1 MLDKIKEIEFEAN
14 QKIEKA
20 KSSGSIEEI
29 RVEFLGKKGKIVD
42 VLKNL
47 KSVEESK
54 RKEVA
59 MLANKLKVEIESK
72 IESKKE
78 KLKEKEYEDKINNVK
93 KVDLTLP
100 TDLNIGSLHPITI
113 VQKELEEIFQSMGF
127 TVEDGKTFDL
137 TDPWDNARWEAI
149 RNCPMIADFRGQRDA
164 KGNLII
170 DGDSK
175 RYGRAEL
182 YIERPGVEVQKKIS
196 KRQKIHDAESYIF
209 DDPKGAEGRLKVA
222 RILGKHMSH
231 ASDSDI
237 KDYLLEIASRDP
249 DKIIKL
255 YTGEDLE
262 LRILFL
268 EARDQGIIRS
278 VSGIYTY
285 GEGISLGGTIDVA
298 ISWMRDPRNKKLL
311 ESIKRDTYPD
321 LEVNNPKA
329 LEKLNNENK

>member
-1 MLDKIKEIEFEAN
+1 M
-14 QKIEKA
+14 
-20 KSSGSIEEI
+20 
-29 RVEFLGKKGKIVD
+29 
-42 VLKNL
+42 
-47 KSVEESK
+47 EESK
-54 RKEVA
+54 IVLRSVFG
-59 MLANKLKVEIESK
+59 KVGIK
-72 IESKKE
+72 YYIQPCR
-78 KLKEKEYEDKINNVK
+78 DKNGNWPECVK
-93 KVDLTLP
+93 QVDSFGNMIVSDAERNSGKPFIKVTE
-100 TDLNIGSLHPITI
+100 T
-113 VQKELEEIFQSMGF
+113 F

-137 TDPWDNARWEAI
+137 TDPWDKARWEAI

-209 DDPKGAEGRLKVA
+209 DDPKGADGRLKVA

-262 LRILFL
+262 LRTLFL
-268 EARDQGIIRS
+268 DARDKGVIRS
-278 VSGIYTY
+278 VSGIYVY
-285 GEGISLGGTIDVA
+285 GDGISLGGTIDVV

-311 ESIKRDTYPD
+311 ESIKRDTYD
-321 LEVNNPKA
+321 LEVSNPKA
-329 LEKLNNENK
+329 LEKLNKENK

>member
-1 MLDKIKEIEFEAN
+1 M
-14 QKIEKA
+14 
-20 KSSGSIEEI
+20 
-29 RVEFLGKKGKIVD
+29 
-42 VLKNL
+42 
-47 KSVEESK
+47 EESK
-54 RKEVA
+54 IVLRSVFG
-59 MLANKLKVEIESK
+59 KVGMKYYIQPCR
-72 IESKKE
+72 
-78 KLKEKEYEDKINNVK
+78 DKNGNWPECVK
-93 KVDLTLP
+93 QVDSFGNMIVSDAERNSGKPFIKVTE
-100 TDLNIGSLHPITI
+100 T
-113 VQKELEEIFQSMGF
+113 F

-137 TDPWDNARWEAI
+137 TDPWDKARWEAI

-262 LRILFL
+262 LRTLFL
-268 EARDQGIIRS
+268 DARDKGVIRS
-278 VSGIYTY
+278 VSGIYVY
-285 GEGISLGGTIDVA
+285 GDGISLGGTIDVV

-311 ESIKRDTYPD
+311 ESIKRDTYPE
-321 LEVNNPKA
+321 LEVTNPEA
-329 LEKLNNENK
+329 LKKLNKENE

>member
-1 MLDKIKEIEFEAN
+1 M
-14 QKIEKA
+14 
-20 KSSGSIEEI
+20 
-29 RVEFLGKKGKIVD
+29 
-42 VLKNL
+42 
-47 KSVEESK
+47 EESK
-54 RKEVA
+54 IVLRSVFG
-59 MLANKLKVEIESK
+59 KVGMKYYIQPCK
-72 IESKKE
+72 
-78 KLKEKEYEDKINNVK
+78 DKNGNWPECVK
-93 KVDLTLP
+93 QVDSFGNMIVSDAERNSGKPFIKVTE
-100 TDLNIGSLHPITI
+100 T
-113 VQKELEEIFQSMGF
+113 F

-262 LRILFL
+262 LRTLFL
-268 EARDQGIIRS
+268 DARDKGVIRS
-278 VSGIYTY
+278 VSGIYVY
-285 GEGISLGGTIDVA
+285 GDGISLGGTIDVV

-311 ESIKRDTYPD
+311 ESIKRDTYPE
-321 LEVNNPKA
+321 LEVTNPEA
-329 LEKLNNENK
+329 LNKLNKESE

>member
-1 MLDKIKEIEFEAN
+1 M
-14 QKIEKA
+14 
-20 KSSGSIEEI
+20 
-29 RVEFLGKKGKIVD
+29 
-42 VLKNL
+42 
-47 KSVEESK
+47 EESK
-54 RKEVA
+54 IVLRSVFG
-59 MLANKLKVEIESK
+59 KVGMKYYIQPCR
-72 IESKKE
+72 
-78 KLKEKEYEDKINNVK
+78 DKNGNWPECVK
-93 KVDLTLP
+93 QVDSFGNMIVSDAERNSGKPFIKVTE
-100 TDLNIGSLHPITI
+100 T
-113 VQKELEEIFQSMGF
+113 F

-137 TDPWDNARWEAI
+137 TDPWDKARWEAI

-262 LRILFL
+262 LRTLFL
-268 EARDQGIIRS
+268 DARDKGVIRS
-278 VSGIYTY
+278 VSGIYVY
-285 GEGISLGGTIDVA
+285 GDGISLGGTIDVV

-311 ESIKRDTYPD
+311 ESIKRDTYPE
-321 LEVNNPKA
+321 LEVTNPEA
-329 LEKLNNENK
+329 LKKLNKESE

>member
-1 MLDKIKEIEFEAN
+1 M
-14 QKIEKA
+14 
-20 KSSGSIEEI
+20 
-29 RVEFLGKKGKIVD
+29 
-42 VLKNL
+42 
-47 KSVEESK
+47 EESK
-54 RKEVA
+54 IVLRSVFG
-59 MLANKLKVEIESK
+59 KVGMKYYIQPCR
-72 IESKKE
+72 
-78 KLKEKEYEDKINNVK
+78 DKNGNWPECVK
-93 KVDLTLP
+93 QVDSFGNMIVSDAERNSGQPFIKVTE
-100 TDLNIGSLHPITI
+100 TFTI
-113 VQKELEEIFQSMGF
+113 
-127 TVEDGKTFDL
+127 EDGKTFDL
-137 TDPWDNARWEAI
+137 TDPWDKARWEAI

-262 LRILFL
+262 LRTLFL
-268 EARDQGIIRS
+268 DARDKGVIRS
-278 VSGIYTY
+278 VSGIYVY
-285 GEGISLGGTIDVA
+285 GDGISLGGTIDVV

-311 ESIKRDTYPD
+311 ESIKRDTYPE
-321 LEVNNPKA
+321 LEVTNPEA
-329 LEKLNNENK
+329 LNKLNKESK

>member
-1 MLDKIKEIEFEAN
+1 M
-14 QKIEKA
+14 
-20 KSSGSIEEI
+20 
-29 RVEFLGKKGKIVD
+29 
-42 VLKNL
+42 
-47 KSVEESK
+47 EESK
-54 RKEVA
+54 IVLRSVFG
-59 MLANKLKVEIESK
+59 KVGMKYYIQPCR
-72 IESKKE
+72 
-78 KLKEKEYEDKINNVK
+78 DKNGNWPECVK
-93 KVDLTLP
+93 QVDSFGNMIVSDAERNSGKPFIKVTE
-100 TDLNIGSLHPITI
+100 T
-113 VQKELEEIFQSMGF
+113 F

-137 TDPWDNARWEAI
+137 TDPWDKARWEAI

-262 LRILFL
+262 LRTLFL
-268 EARDQGIIRS
+268 DARDKGVIRS
-278 VSGIYTY
+278 VSGIYVY
-285 GEGISLGGTIDVA
+285 GDGISLGGTIDVV

-311 ESIKRDTYPD
+311 ESIKIDTYPD
-321 LEVNNPKA
+321 LEVSNPKA

>member
-1 MLDKIKEIEFEAN
+1 M
-14 QKIEKA
+14 
-20 KSSGSIEEI
+20 
-29 RVEFLGKKGKIVD
+29 
-42 VLKNL
+42 
-47 KSVEESK
+47 EESK
-54 RKEVA
+54 IVLRSVFG
-59 MLANKLKVEIESK
+59 KVGMKYYIQPCR
-72 IESKKE
+72 
-78 KLKEKEYEDKINNVK
+78 DKNGNWPECVK
-93 KVDLTLP
+93 QVDSFGNMIVSDAERNSGKPFIKVTE
-100 TDLNIGSLHPITI
+100 T
-113 VQKELEEIFQSMGF
+113 F

-137 TDPWDNARWEAI
+137 TDPWDKARWEAI

-231 ASDSDI
+231 ASDLDI

-262 LRILFL
+262 LRTLFL
-268 EARDQGIIRS
+268 DARDKGVIRS
-278 VSGIYTY
+278 VSGIYVY
-285 GEGISLGGTIDVA
+285 GDGISLGGTIDVV

-321 LEVNNPKA
+321 LEVSNPKA

>member
-1 MLDKIKEIEFEAN
+1 M
-14 QKIEKA
+14 
-20 KSSGSIEEI
+20 
-29 RVEFLGKKGKIVD
+29 
-42 VLKNL
+42 
-47 KSVEESK
+47 EESK
-54 RKEVA
+54 IVLRSVFG
-59 MLANKLKVEIESK
+59 KVGMKYYIQPCR
-72 IESKKE
+72 
-78 KLKEKEYEDKINNVK
+78 DKNGNWPECVK
-93 KVDLTLP
+93 QVDSFGNMIVSDAERNSGKPFIKVTE
-100 TDLNIGSLHPITI
+100 T
-113 VQKELEEIFQSMGF
+113 F

-137 TDPWDNARWEAI
+137 TDPWDKARWEAI

-262 LRILFL
+262 LRTLFL
-268 EARDQGIIRS
+268 DARVKGVIRS
-278 VSGIYTY
+278 VSGIYVY
-285 GEGISLGGTIDVA
+285 GDGISLGGTIDVV

-321 LEVNNPKA
+321 LEVSNPKA
-329 LEKLNNENK
+329 LEKLNNEYK

>member
-1 MLDKIKEIEFEAN
+1 M
-14 QKIEKA
+14 
-20 KSSGSIEEI
+20 
-29 RVEFLGKKGKIVD
+29 
-42 VLKNL
+42 
-47 KSVEESK
+47 EESK
-54 RKEVA
+54 IVLRSVFG
-59 MLANKLKVEIESK
+59 KVGMKYYIQPCR
-72 IESKKE
+72 
-78 KLKEKEYEDKINNVK
+78 DKNGNWPECVK
-93 KVDLTLP
+93 QVDSFGNMIVSDAERNSGKPFIKVTE
-100 TDLNIGSLHPITI
+100 T
-113 VQKELEEIFQSMGF
+113 F

-209 DDPKGAEGRLKVA
+209 DDPNGAEGRLKVA

-262 LRILFL
+262 LRTLFL
-268 EARDQGIIRS
+268 DARDKGVIRS
-278 VSGIYTY
+278 VSGIYVY
-285 GEGISLGGTIDVA
+285 GDGISLGGTIDVV

-321 LEVNNPKA
+321 LEVSNPKA
-329 LEKLNNENK
+329 LEKLNKENK

>member
-1 MLDKIKEIEFEAN
+1 M
-14 QKIEKA
+14 
-20 KSSGSIEEI
+20 
-29 RVEFLGKKGKIVD
+29 
-42 VLKNL
+42 
-47 KSVEESK
+47 EESK
-54 RKEVA
+54 IVLRSVFG
-59 MLANKLKVEIESK
+59 KVGMKYYIQPCRDMNGNWPEC
-72 IESKKE
+72 
-78 KLKEKEYEDKINNVK
+78 VK
-93 KVDLTLP
+93 QVDSFGNMIVSDAERNSGKPFIKVTE
-100 TDLNIGSLHPITI
+100 T
-113 VQKELEEIFQSMGF
+113 F

-137 TDPWDNARWEAI
+137 TDPWDKARWEAI

-237 KDYLLEIASRDP
+237 KDYLLEIASRYP

-262 LRILFL
+262 LRTLFL
-268 EARDQGIIRS
+268 DARDKGVIRS
-278 VSGIYTY
+278 VSGIYVY
-285 GEGISLGGTIDVA
+285 GDGISLGGTIDVV

-321 LEVNNPKA
+321 LEVSNPKA

>member
-1 MLDKIKEIEFEAN
+1 M
-14 QKIEKA
+14 
-20 KSSGSIEEI
+20 
-29 RVEFLGKKGKIVD
+29 
-42 VLKNL
+42 
-47 KSVEESK
+47 EESK
-54 RKEVA
+54 IVLRSVFG
-59 MLANKLKVEIESK
+59 KVGMKYYIQPCR
-72 IESKKE
+72 
-78 KLKEKEYEDKINNVK
+78 DKNGNWPECVK
-93 KVDLTLP
+93 QVDSFGNMIVSDAERNSGQPFIKVTE
-100 TDLNIGSLHPITI
+100 TFTI
-113 VQKELEEIFQSMGF
+113 
-127 TVEDGKTFDL
+127 EDGKTFDL
-137 TDPWDNARWEAI
+137 TDPWDKARWEAI

-262 LRILFL
+262 LRTLFL
-268 EARDQGIIRS
+268 DARDKGVIRS
-278 VSGIYTY
+278 VSGIYVY
-285 GEGISLGGTIDVA
+285 GDGISLGGTIDVV

-321 LEVNNPKA
+321 LEVSNPKA
-329 LEKLNNENK
+329 LEKLNKENK

>member
-1 MLDKIKEIEFEAN
+1 M
-14 QKIEKA
+14 
-20 KSSGSIEEI
+20 
-29 RVEFLGKKGKIVD
+29 
-42 VLKNL
+42 
-47 KSVEESK
+47 EESK
-54 RKEVA
+54 IVLRSVFG
-59 MLANKLKVEIESK
+59 KVGMKYYIQPCR
-72 IESKKE
+72 
-78 KLKEKEYEDKINNVK
+78 DKNGNWPECVK
-93 KVDLTLP
+93 QVDSFGNMIVSDAERNSGKPFIKVTE
-100 TDLNIGSLHPITI
+100 T
-113 VQKELEEIFQSMGF
+113 F

-137 TDPWDNARWEAI
+137 TDPWDKARWEAI

-209 DDPKGAEGRLKVA
+209 DDPNGAEGRLKVA

-249 DKIIKL
+249 EKIIKL

-262 LRILFL
+262 LRTLFL
-268 EARDQGIIRS
+268 DARDKGVIRS
-278 VSGIYTY
+278 VSGIYVY
-285 GEGISLGGTIDVA
+285 GDGISLGGTIDVV

-321 LEVNNPKA
+321 LEVSNPKA
-329 LEKLNNENK
+329 LEKLNKENK

>member
-1 MLDKIKEIEFEAN
+1 M
-14 QKIEKA
+14 
-20 KSSGSIEEI
+20 
-29 RVEFLGKKGKIVD
+29 
-42 VLKNL
+42 
-47 KSVEESK
+47 EESK
-54 RKEVA
+54 IVLRSVFG
-59 MLANKLKVEIESK
+59 KVGMKYYIQPCK
-72 IESKKE
+72 
-78 KLKEKEYEDKINNVK
+78 DKNGNWPECVK
-93 KVDLTLP
+93 QVDSFGNMIVSDAERNSGQPFIKVTE
-100 TDLNIGSLHPITI
+100 T
-113 VQKELEEIFQSMGF
+113 F

-137 TDPWDNARWEAI
+137 TDPWDKARWEAI

-262 LRILFL
+262 LRTLFL
-268 EARDQGIIRS
+268 DARDKGVIRS
-278 VSGIYTY
+278 VSGIYVY
-285 GEGISLGGTIDVA
+285 GDGISLGGTIDVV

-311 ESIKRDTYPD
+311 ESIKRDTYPE
-321 LEVNNPKA
+321 LEVTNPEA
-329 LEKLNNENK
+329 LNKLNKESK

>member
-1 MLDKIKEIEFEAN
+1 M
-14 QKIEKA
+14 
-20 KSSGSIEEI
+20 
-29 RVEFLGKKGKIVD
+29 
-42 VLKNL
+42 
-47 KSVEESK
+47 EESK
-54 RKEVA
+54 IVLRSVFG
-59 MLANKLKVEIESK
+59 KVGMKYYIQPCR
-72 IESKKE
+72 
-78 KLKEKEYEDKINNVK
+78 DKNGNWPECVK
-93 KVDLTLP
+93 QVDSFGNMIVSDAERNSGQPFIKVTE
-100 TDLNIGSLHPITI
+100 TFTI
-113 VQKELEEIFQSMGF
+113 
-127 TVEDGKTFDL
+127 EDGKTFDL
-137 TDPWDNARWEAI
+137 TDPWDKARWEAI

-209 DDPKGAEGRLKVA
+209 DDPNGAEGRLKVA

-237 KDYLLEIASRDP
+237 KDYLLEIAYRDP

-262 LRILFL
+262 LRTLFL
-268 EARDQGIIRS
+268 DARDKGVIRS
-278 VSGIYTY
+278 VSGIYVY
-285 GEGISLGGTIDVA
+285 GDGISLGGTIDVV

-321 LEVNNPKA
+321 LEVSNPKA
-329 LEKLNNENK
+329 LEKLNKENK

>member
-1 MLDKIKEIEFEAN
+1 M
-14 QKIEKA
+14 
-20 KSSGSIEEI
+20 
-29 RVEFLGKKGKIVD
+29 
-42 VLKNL
+42 
-47 KSVEESK
+47 EESK
-54 RKEVA
+54 IVLRSVFG
-59 MLANKLKVEIESK
+59 KVGMKYYIQPCR
-72 IESKKE
+72 
-78 KLKEKEYEDKINNVK
+78 DKNGNWPECVK
-93 KVDLTLP
+93 QVDSFGNMIVSDAERNSGQPFIKVTE
-100 TDLNIGSLHPITI
+100 TFTI
-113 VQKELEEIFQSMGF
+113 
-127 TVEDGKTFDL
+127 EDGKTFDL
-137 TDPWDNARWEAI
+137 TDPWDKARWEAI

-170 DGDSK
+170 DGDTK

-209 DDPKGAEGRLKVA
+209 DDPNGAEGRLKVA

-262 LRILFL
+262 LRTLFL
-268 EARDQGIIRS
+268 DARDKGVIRS
-278 VSGIYTY
+278 VSGIYVY
-285 GEGISLGGTIDVA
+285 GDGISLGGTIDVV

-321 LEVNNPKA
+321 LEVSNPKA
-329 LEKLNNENK
+329 LEKLNKENK

>member
-1 MLDKIKEIEFEAN
+1 M
-14 QKIEKA
+14 
-20 KSSGSIEEI
+20 
-29 RVEFLGKKGKIVD
+29 
-42 VLKNL
+42 
-47 KSVEESK
+47 EESK
-54 RKEVA
+54 IVLRSVFG
-59 MLANKLKVEIESK
+59 KVGMKYYIQPCR
-72 IESKKE
+72 
-78 KLKEKEYEDKINNVK
+78 DKNGNWPECVK
-93 KVDLTLP
+93 QVDSFGNMIVSDAERNSGQPFIKVTE
-100 TDLNIGSLHPITI
+100 T
-113 VQKELEEIFQSMGF
+113 F

-137 TDPWDNARWEAI
+137 TDPWDKARWEAI

-170 DGDSK
+170 DGDTK

-182 YIERPGVEVQKKIS
+182 YIERPGVETAKKVS

-262 LRILFL
+262 LRTLFL
-268 EARDQGIIRS
+268 DARDKGVIRS
-278 VSGIYTY
+278 VSGIYVY
-285 GEGISLGGTIDVA
+285 GDGISLGGTIDVV

-321 LEVNNPKA
+321 LEVSNPKA

>member
-1 MLDKIKEIEFEAN
+1 M
-14 QKIEKA
+14 
-20 KSSGSIEEI
+20 
-29 RVEFLGKKGKIVD
+29 
-42 VLKNL
+42 
-47 KSVEESK
+47 EESK
-54 RKEVA
+54 IVLRSVFG
-59 MLANKLKVEIESK
+59 KVGMKYYIQPCR
-72 IESKKE
+72 
-78 KLKEKEYEDKINNVK
+78 DKNGNWPECVK
-93 KVDLTLP
+93 QVDSFGNMIVSDAERNSGKPFIKVTE
-100 TDLNIGSLHPITI
+100 T
-113 VQKELEEIFQSMGF
+113 F

-137 TDPWDNARWEAI
+137 TDPWDKARWEAI

-209 DDPKGAEGRLKVA
+209 DDPNGAEGRLKVA

-262 LRILFL
+262 LRTLFL
-268 EARDQGIIRS
+268 DARDKGVIRS
-278 VSGIYTY
+278 VSGIYVY
-285 GEGISLGGTIDVA
+285 GDGISLGGTIDVV

-321 LEVNNPKA
+321 LEVSNPKA
-329 LEKLNNENK
+329 LEKLNKENKE

>member
-1 MLDKIKEIEFEAN
+1 M
-14 QKIEKA
+14 
-20 KSSGSIEEI
+20 
-29 RVEFLGKKGKIVD
+29 
-42 VLKNL
+42 
-47 KSVEESK
+47 EESK
-54 RKEVA
+54 IVLRSVFG
-59 MLANKLKVEIESK
+59 KVGMKYYIQPCR
-72 IESKKE
+72 
-78 KLKEKEYEDKINNVK
+78 DKNGNWPECVK
-93 KVDLTLP
+93 QVDSFGNMIVSDAERNSGKPFIKVTE
-100 TDLNIGSLHPITI
+100 T
-113 VQKELEEIFQSMGF
+113 F

-137 TDPWDNARWEAI
+137 TDPWDKARWEAI

-262 LRILFL
+262 LRTLFL
-268 EARDQGIIRS
+268 DARDKGVIRS
-278 VSGIYTY
+278 VSGIYVY
-285 GEGISLGGTIDVA
+285 GDGISLGGTIDVV

-321 LEVNNPKA
+321 LEVSNPKA
-329 LEKLNNENK
+329 LEKLNKENK

>member
-1 MLDKIKEIEFEAN
+1 M
-14 QKIEKA
+14 
-20 KSSGSIEEI
+20 
-29 RVEFLGKKGKIVD
+29 
-42 VLKNL
+42 
-47 KSVEESK
+47 EESK
-54 RKEVA
+54 IVLRSVFG
-59 MLANKLKVEIESK
+59 KVGMKYYIQPCK
-72 IESKKE
+72 
-78 KLKEKEYEDKINNVK
+78 DKNGNWPECVK
-93 KVDLTLP
+93 QVDSFGNMIVSDAERNSGKPFIKVTE
-100 TDLNIGSLHPITI
+100 T
-113 VQKELEEIFQSMGF
+113 F

-137 TDPWDNARWEAI
+137 TDPWDKARWEAI

-262 LRILFL
+262 LRTLFL
-268 EARDQGIIRS
+268 DARDKGVIRS
-278 VSGIYTY
+278 VSGIYVY
-285 GEGISLGGTIDVA
+285 GDGISLGGTIDVV

-311 ESIKRDTYPD
+311 ESIKRDTYPE
-321 LEVNNPKA
+321 LEVTNPEA
-329 LEKLNNENK
+329 LKKLNKESK

>member
-1 MLDKIKEIEFEAN
+1 M
-14 QKIEKA
+14 
-20 KSSGSIEEI
+20 
-29 RVEFLGKKGKIVD
+29 
-42 VLKNL
+42 
-47 KSVEESK
+47 EESK
-54 RKEVA
+54 IVLRSVFG
-59 MLANKLKVEIESK
+59 KVGMKYYIQPCKAKNGNWPEC
-72 IESKKE
+72 
-78 KLKEKEYEDKINNVK
+78 VK
-93 KVDLTLP
+93 QVDSFGNMIVSDAERNSGKPFIKVTE
-100 TDLNIGSLHPITI
+100 T
-113 VQKELEEIFQSMGF
+113 F

-137 TDPWDNARWEAI
+137 TDPWDKARWEAI

-262 LRILFL
+262 LRTLFL
-268 EARDQGIIRS
+268 DARDKGVIRS
-278 VSGIYTY
+278 VSGIYVY
-285 GEGISLGGTIDVA
+285 GDGISLGGTIDVV
-298 ISWMRDPRNKKLL
+298 ISWMRDPRNKKML
-311 ESIKRDTYPD
+311 ESIKRDTYPE
-321 LEVNNPKA
+321 LEVTNPEA
-329 LEKLNNENK
+329 LKKLNKESK

>member
-1 MLDKIKEIEFEAN
+1 M
-14 QKIEKA
+14 
-20 KSSGSIEEI
+20 
-29 RVEFLGKKGKIVD
+29 
-42 VLKNL
+42 
-47 KSVEESK
+47 EESK
-54 RKEVA
+54 IVLRSVFG
-59 MLANKLKVEIESK
+59 KVGMKYYIQPCK
-72 IESKKE
+72 
-78 KLKEKEYEDKINNVK
+78 DKNGNWPECVK
-93 KVDLTLP
+93 QVDSFGNMIVSDAERNSGKPFIKVTE
-100 TDLNIGSLHPITI
+100 T
-113 VQKELEEIFQSMGF
+113 F

-137 TDPWDNARWEAI
+137 TDPWDKARWEAI

-262 LRILFL
+262 LRTLFL
-268 EARDQGIIRS
+268 DARDKGVIRS
-278 VSGIYTY
+278 VSGIYVY
-285 GEGISLGGTIDVA
+285 GDGISLGGTIDVV
-298 ISWMRDPRNKKLL
+298 ISWMRDPRNKKML
-311 ESIKRDTYPD
+311 ESIKRDTYPE
-321 LEVNNPKA
+321 LEVTNPEA
-329 LEKLNNENK
+329 LKKLNKESK

>member
-1 MLDKIKEIEFEAN
+1 M
-14 QKIEKA
+14 
-20 KSSGSIEEI
+20 
-29 RVEFLGKKGKIVD
+29 
-42 VLKNL
+42 
-47 KSVEESK
+47 EESK
-54 RKEVA
+54 IVLRSVFG
-59 MLANKLKVEIESK
+59 KVGMKYYIQPCR
-72 IESKKE
+72 
-78 KLKEKEYEDKINNVK
+78 DKNGNWPECVK
-93 KVDLTLP
+93 QVDSFGNMIVSDAERNSGQPFIKVTE
-100 TDLNIGSLHPITI
+100 TFTI
-113 VQKELEEIFQSMGF
+113 
-127 TVEDGKTFDL
+127 EDGKTFDL
-137 TDPWDNARWEAI
+137 TDPWDKARWEAI

-262 LRILFL
+262 LRTLFL
-268 EARDQGIIRS
+268 DARDKGVIRS
-278 VSGIYTY
+278 VSGIYVY
-285 GEGISLGGTIDVA
+285 GDGISLGGTIDVV

-311 ESIKRDTYPD
+311 ESIKRDTYPE
-321 LEVNNPKA
+321 LEVTNPEA
-329 LEKLNNENK
+329 LKKLNKESE

>member
-1 MLDKIKEIEFEAN
+1 M
-14 QKIEKA
+14 
-20 KSSGSIEEI
+20 
-29 RVEFLGKKGKIVD
+29 
-42 VLKNL
+42 
-47 KSVEESK
+47 EESK
-54 RKEVA
+54 IVLRSVFG
-59 MLANKLKVEIESK
+59 KVGMKYYIQPCR
-72 IESKKE
+72 
-78 KLKEKEYEDKINNVK
+78 DKNGNWPECVK
-93 KVDLTLP
+93 QVDSFGNMIVSDAERNSGQPFIKVTE
-100 TDLNIGSLHPITI
+100 TFTI
-113 VQKELEEIFQSMGF
+113 
-127 TVEDGKTFDL
+127 EDGKTFDL
-137 TDPWDNARWEAI
+137 TDPWDKARWEAI

-209 DDPKGAEGRLKVA
+209 DDPNGAEGRLKVA

-262 LRILFL
+262 LRTLFL
-268 EARDQGIIRS
+268 DARDKGVIRS
-278 VSGIYTY
+278 VSGIYVY
-285 GEGISLGGTIDVA
+285 GDGISLGGTIDVV
-298 ISWMRDPRNKKLL
+298 ISWMRDPRNKKML
-311 ESIKRDTYPD
+311 ESIKRDTYD
-321 LEVNNPKA
+321 LEVSNPKA
-329 LEKLNNENK
+329 LEKLNKENK

>member
-1 MLDKIKEIEFEAN
+1 M
-14 QKIEKA
+14 
-20 KSSGSIEEI
+20 
-29 RVEFLGKKGKIVD
+29 
-42 VLKNL
+42 
-47 KSVEESK
+47 EESK
-54 RKEVA
+54 IVLRSVFG
-59 MLANKLKVEIESK
+59 KVGMKYYIQPCR
-72 IESKKE
+72 
-78 KLKEKEYEDKINNVK
+78 DKNGNWPECVK
-93 KVDLTLP
+93 QVDSFGNMIVSDAERNSGKPFIKVTE
-100 TDLNIGSLHPITI
+100 T
-113 VQKELEEIFQSMGF
+113 F

-137 TDPWDNARWEAI
+137 TDPWDKARWEAI
-149 RNCPMIADFRGQRDA
+149 KNCPMIADFRGQRDA

-170 DGDSK
+170 DGDTK

-182 YIERPGVEVQKKIS
+182 YIERPGAETAKKVS

-262 LRILFL
+262 LRTLFL
-268 EARDQGIIRS
+268 DARDKGVIRS
-278 VSGIYTY
+278 VSGIYVY
-285 GEGISLGGTIDVA
+285 GDGISLGGTIDVV

-311 ESIKRDTYPD
+311 ESIKRDTYD
-321 LEVNNPKA
+321 LEVSNPKA
-329 LEKLNNENK
+329 LEKLNKENK

>member
-1 MLDKIKEIEFEAN
+1 M
-14 QKIEKA
+14 
-20 KSSGSIEEI
+20 
-29 RVEFLGKKGKIVD
+29 
-42 VLKNL
+42 
-47 KSVEESK
+47 EESK
-54 RKEVA
+54 IVLRSVFG
-59 MLANKLKVEIESK
+59 KVGMKYYIQPCR
-72 IESKKE
+72 
-78 KLKEKEYEDKINNVK
+78 DKNGNWPECVK
-93 KVDLTLP
+93 QVDSFGNMIVSDAERNSGQPFIKVTE
-100 TDLNIGSLHPITI
+100 T
-113 VQKELEEIFQSMGF
+113 F

-137 TDPWDNARWEAI
+137 TDPWDKARWEAI

-209 DDPKGAEGRLKVA
+209 DDPNGAEGRLKVA

-262 LRILFL
+262 LRTLFL
-268 EARDQGIIRS
+268 DARDKGVIRS
-278 VSGIYTY
+278 VSGIYVY
-285 GEGISLGGTIDVA
+285 GDGISLGGTIDVV

-321 LEVNNPKA
+321 LEVSNPKA
-329 LEKLNNENK
+329 LEKLNKENK

>member
-1 MLDKIKEIEFEAN
+1 M
-14 QKIEKA
+14 
-20 KSSGSIEEI
+20 
-29 RVEFLGKKGKIVD
+29 
-42 VLKNL
+42 
-47 KSVEESK
+47 EESK
-54 RKEVA
+54 IVLRSVFG
-59 MLANKLKVEIESK
+59 KVGMKYYIQPCR
-72 IESKKE
+72 
-78 KLKEKEYEDKINNVK
+78 DKNGNWPECVK
-93 KVDLTLP
+93 QVDSFGNMIVSDAERNSGKPFIKVTE
-100 TDLNIGSLHPITI
+100 T
-113 VQKELEEIFQSMGF
+113 F

-137 TDPWDNARWEAI
+137 TDPWDKARWEAI

-262 LRILFL
+262 LRTLFL
-268 EARDQGIIRS
+268 DARDKGVIRS
-278 VSGIYTY
+278 VSGIYVY
-285 GEGISLGGTIDVA
+285 GDGISLGGTIDVV

-311 ESIKRDTYPD
+311 ESIKRDTYPE
-321 LEVNNPKA
+321 LEVTNPEA
-329 LEKLNNENK
+329 LKKLNNESK